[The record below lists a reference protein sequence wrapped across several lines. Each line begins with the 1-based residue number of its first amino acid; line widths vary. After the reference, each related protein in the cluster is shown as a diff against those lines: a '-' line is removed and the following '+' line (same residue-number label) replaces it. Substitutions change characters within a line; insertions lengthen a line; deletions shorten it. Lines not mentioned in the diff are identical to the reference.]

1 MDPAQTN
8 IVDKLALQ
16 VDSFHEGFEI
26 LSESKSI
33 KEMAKQFAT
42 LLRGNFLVTDV
53 NLFYKEVPDS
63 SWQMMYGKSEK
74 NIECLISSKS
84 RRMQIEYELNED
96 VRACANLPLIDNS
109 AFGITV
115 GAKLD
120 KSEFTEFDKITLQ
133 IFLQLL
139 DNAYQSFLSRQ
150 KEKNLIFEL
159 NQRVLQLNNLIDT
172 GIDLSKFENRK
183 LLIELA
189 LQRVAVLTDTSHA
202 LIQIKQDKETIEEIL
217 FPYGIES
224 GIVTGSEN
232 KISASFTFHETE
244 YIFSLANK
252 ESRAGAA
259 EYTDLDRLL
268 LESIARQVNAAL
280 ENDFLLQES
289 LIKERIEG
297 ELNVAATIQ
306 QRIIPQEMPVI
317 PGYDVAG
324 INIPSREVGGDY
336 YDCIDLDDD
345 KFALVMADVA
355 GKGIAAA
362 LLVNTLNASLYAYLD
377 NRTPLPEM
385 ADKLNKIIYN
395 ASPPDKFITY
405 FITILDA
412 KTGELDIVNA
422 GHNPI
427 LLLREDGTIQKIQAG
442 GVGLGMFDFGIPYT
456 GEKQTIKTNE
466 RLFLYTDG
474 IPEAMNESEDE
485 YSEER
490 MEKFLLKNKTKTA
503 QEFVDK
509 IVSDVKSF
517 TGNAE
522 QSDDITV
529 LYLIRKN

>member
-1 MDPAQTN
+1 LDPSQTN

-33 KEMAKQFAT
+33 NEMAKQFAT
-42 LLRGNFLVTDV
+42 LLRGNFMVSDV
-53 NLFYKEVPDS
+53 NLFYKEVSDS
-63 SWQMMYGKSEK
+63 TWQMMYGKREK
-74 NIECLISSKS
+74 NIECLISNKS
-84 RRMQIEYELNED
+84 SRMQIEYDLNED
-96 VRACANLPLIDNS
+96 VKACANLPLIDNS
-109 AFGITV
+109 VIGITV

-120 KSEFTEFDKITLQ
+120 KTVFTDFDKVTLQ

-139 DNAYQSFLSRQ
+139 DNAYQSFLTRQ

-172 GIDLSKFENRK
+172 GIDLSKFQNRK
-183 LLIELA
+183 LLLELA
-189 LQRVAVLTDTSHA
+189 LQRAAVLTDTSHA
-202 LIQIKQDKETIEEIL
+202 LIMISKDEEAIEEIL
-217 FPYGIES
+217 FPPGMES
-224 GIVTGSEN
+224 SMVTGSEN
-232 KISASFTFHETE
+232 NISASFTYQERE
-244 YIFSLANK
+244 YIFTLANK

-259 EYTDLDRLL
+259 EYTDLDKLL
-268 LESIARQVNAAL
+268 LEAIARQVNAAL

-306 QRIIPQEMPVI
+306 QRVIPRELPKI

-336 YDCIDLDDD
+336 YDCIDLGED

-355 GKGIAAA
+355 GKGIAAS

-377 NRTPLPEM
+377 NKTPLPEM

-405 FITILDA
+405 FITILNA
-412 KTGELDIVNA
+412 KSGELDIVNA

-427 LLLREDGTIQKIQAG
+427 LLLREDGAMQKIEAG
-442 GVGLGMFDFGIPYT
+442 GVGLGMFDFGIPYI
-456 GEKQTIKTNE
+456 GEKQNIKTDE

-474 IPEAMNESEDE
+474 IPEAMNETEDE
-485 YSEER
+485 YSDER
-490 MEKFLLKNKTKTA
+490 MEEFFLNNKTNTA
-503 QEFVDK
+503 QEFVNR
-509 IVSDVKSF
+509 IVKDVKSF

>member
-1 MDPAQTN
+1 MGPKQIN
-8 IVDKLALQ
+8 IVEKLALQ
-16 VDSFHEGFEI
+16 VDSFHEGFII
-26 LSESKSI
+26 LSESKTI
-33 KEMAKQFAT
+33 EEMAKQFAT

-53 NLFYKEVPDS
+53 NLFYKNAPVS
-63 SWQMMYGKSEK
+63 KWQMMFGKREE
-74 NIECLISSKS
+74 NVECMIANKTK
-84 RRMQIEYELNED
+84 RMQIEYDLDEY
-96 VRACANLPLIDNS
+96 VKACANLPLVDNCT
-109 AFGITV
+109 FGITV

-120 KSEFTEFDKITLQ
+120 KTEFTEFDKITLQ

-139 DNAYQSFLSRQ
+139 DNAYQSFLNRQ

-183 LLIELA
+183 LLFELA

-202 LIQIKQDKETIEEIL
+202 LVQINKNEEIIEEIL
-217 FPYGIES
+217 FPYGIKS
-224 GIVTGSEN
+224 SVVTGSEN
-232 KISASFTFHETE
+232 KISASFTFQGKKYFFT
-244 YIFSLANK
+244 IANK

-259 EYTDLDRLL
+259 EYSDLDKLL
-268 LESIARQVNAAL
+268 LESITRQVNAAL

-306 QRIIPQEMPVI
+306 QRVIPRELPEI

-336 YDCIDLDDD
+336 YDCIDLGND

-377 NRTPLPEM
+377 NKTPLPEM

-427 LLLREDGTIQKIQAG
+427 LLLREDGTLQKIEAG
-442 GVGLGMFDFGIPYT
+442 GVGLGMFDFGVPYT
-456 GEKQTIKTNE
+456 GEKQTIGKGE

-474 IPEAMNESEDE
+474 IPEAMNETEDE
-485 YSEER
+485 YSDER
-490 MEKFLLKNKTKTA
+490 MEEFFLNNKTKTA

-509 IVSDVKSF
+509 IVTDVKSF

-522 QSDDITV
+522 QSDDITL
-529 LYLIRKN
+529 LYLIRKG

>member
-1 MDPAQTN
+1 LDPTQTN

-16 VDSFHEGFEI
+16 VDSFHEGFKI

-33 KEMAKQFAT
+33 NEMAKQFAS
-42 LLRGNFLVTDV
+42 LVRGNFLVTDV
-53 NLFYKEVPDS
+53 NLFYKEDSDS
-63 SWQMMYGKSEK
+63 SWQMMYGKREK
-74 NIECLISSKS
+74 NIECMITNNSK
-84 RRMQIEYELNED
+84 RMQIEYELNED
-96 VRACANLPLIDNS
+96 VKACVNLPLVDNC
-109 AFGITV
+109 AFGITI

-139 DNAYQSFLSRQ
+139 DNAYQSFQNRQ
-150 KEKNLIFEL
+150 TEKNLIFEL

-183 LLIELA
+183 LLFELA
-189 LQRVAVLTDTSHA
+189 LQRAVVLTDTSHA
-202 LIQIKQDKETIEEIL
+202 LVLINKDEETIEEIL
-217 FPYGIES
+217 FPPGIES
-224 GIVTGSEN
+224 SVVTGSEN
-232 KISASFTFHETE
+232 KISASFTYQGKE
-244 YIFSLANK
+244 YIFTLANK

-259 EYTDLDRLL
+259 EYTDLDILL
-268 LESIARQVNAAL
+268 LEAIARQVNAAL
-280 ENDFLLQES
+280 ENDFLHQES

-306 QRIIPQEMPVI
+306 QRVIPRELPVI

-336 YDCIDLDDD
+336 YDCVDLGDD

-427 LLLREDGTIQKIQAG
+427 LLLREDGAMQKIEAG
-442 GVGLGMFDFGIPYT
+442 GVGLGMFDFGIPYK
-456 GEKQTIKTNE
+456 GEKQTINTDE

-474 IPEAMNESEDE
+474 IPEAMNKTEDE
-485 YSEER
+485 YSDER
-490 MEKFLLKNKTKTA
+490 MEEFFLKNKTNTA

-509 IVSDVKSF
+509 IVTDVKSF

-529 LYLIRKN
+529 LYLIRKS